1 MKLYGSYT
9 SPFVR
14 HCRVALAQ
22 EGLYCDFIETD
33 LSAIIEKSPVAKMPL
48 LTDGDL
54 TLTDSSSILK
64 YIREKSGGRFLADLQ
79 DYENFALTNTVLDSM
94 VNVFL
99 LENEG
104 FGAEQIRYVGRQ
116 KNRIANGLAA
126 LNRRFDPSEGIVRDS
141 ALRCACF
148 IDWALFRN
156 RISNLEQWDNLRG
169 LLAGANQSEVFV
181 PTAPPR

>member
-22 EGLYCDFIETD
+22 EGLDGDFIETD

-116 KNRIANGLAA
+116 KTRIANGLAA
-126 LNRRFDPSEGIVRDS
+126 LDRRFDPSQGIVRDS

-156 RISNLEQWDNLRG
+156 RLSNLDQWDNLRG
-169 LLAGANQSEVFV
+169 LLAEANQSEVFV
-181 PTAPPR
+181 TTAPPR